1 MTVLSTAPAS
11 ELPGHKIPNASQ
23 RQDIAIVGFSCR
35 FGGDAQD
42 TEGFWD
48 LLCDGRA
55 AHSGKNRFKD
65 NTSNG
70 TGDKFAGHYLGQ
82 DVYAFDANF
91 FDIPGKEAIAMDPSQ
106 RLMLEVAYEAF
117 ENSGLP
123 VEEVR
128 GTNTS
133 CYVGQF
139 VSDYREM
146 LFRDAE
152 SAPTYTVTGT
162 GTALISNRISWFF
175 DLKGPS
181 FTINTACS
189 SSMVA
194 LHEACESLRRKESTM
209 SIVGGSNLIL
219 SPEMFTYLRNQGFL
233 APDGKCKT
241 FDASANGYG
250 RGEGVAALVL
260 MPVEEAVRLGHPI
273 RAVIRGTGVNQN
285 GKTKSIVMPSAE
297 AQMSLIEKTYQSAG
311 LTFSET
317 TYVETHGT
325 GTQVGDRLELE
336 AIGKTLARGRQSRKR
351 LLVGSCKPNI
361 GHTEAT
367 AGLAGVIKGILA
379 LESGL
384 IPPNIYFHAANPAIP
399 FDEWGVSVPTQLTA
413 WPSQSLRRMSA
424 CSTGYSGTNAH
435 IVLDDAYHYLMQRG
449 HVNAVHFTKT
459 PAHVNV
465 AEVAQR
471 GYRLIPRQLP
481 EHAAVS
487 SNAVSASQWR
497 LFAIHAQDQD
507 GVQRQSASL
516 VRYLDNHVHDGVG
529 RYEQIFL
536 RDLASTLSKSRSRMP
551 WRSCVLANSSTELHS
566 CLTDITATRKSSQ
579 NPRMCF
585 IFTGQGAQW
594 AQMGIQLYHKYV
606 AFRNSIDAATRYL
619 RSELD
624 CPWSARDELFRDAAS
639 SRINDPFFSQTL
651 CTVLQVALVD
661 MLSHWGI
668 RPRYV
673 VGHSSGEIAAAYCRG
688 ALSEEDAWK
697 VAYYRGLLSSR
708 MLQSFPGLNGAMLAA
723 GMSES
728 EAQDLLLEL
737 AVESRASTTTSQSE
751 QVAVVA
757 CINSPSSVTFSGGAG
772 AVEILQQKLGARGK
786 FARRLK
792 VENAYHSPHME
803 CIAADYV
810 YAIRDIVPRDEQDNG
825 CTMFSAVT
833 GGLIEPWE
841 LGPLSWMKNL
851 VSTVR
856 FSEAVENMLMSG
868 EEANIFVEI
877 GPHSALRGPLNQITA
892 GISSTSSDNIQY
904 TSFLLNGKDAV
915 DTAMSAAGF
924 LYTLGVA
931 VDISTVNN
939 DQAAGMLVDLPP
951 YSWNHGKS
959 YASISRVEAQ
969 YQLAE
974 QLHGHTGLLGKPYPA
989 TGEHERKWRGFLK
1002 PSKMP
1007 WLRDHE
1013 IDGSVLFPAAGY
1025 IVLTIEAAQRVA
1037 EPGRKVESFR
1047 LRDVTI
1053 SAALVVP
1060 DDDEM
1065 EIVVELRPH
1074 FSATRTRTASAVW
1087 MEFSVSSCVDR
1098 SELRENC
1105 SGTLSLDYEAPAD
1118 SPIGTERRLAAMALE
1133 VAHVT
1138 GRKGCLQEDN
1148 DVEFYGSLFSLGL
1161 HYGPSFAN
1169 ISTILHGDG
1178 QSCCTVAT
1186 QRWVVDHDRLCQP
1199 NVIHP
1204 GTMDAMFHAVFAA
1217 ARHQHNMLTGPMVPT
1232 LIEEIIVSA
1241 SACNGRDIT
1250 YTGMATA
1257 KKHGLSEMIGD
1268 VNMLSTETLEPLV
1281 QVRSIYL
1288 RAMNSTSAGDTAR
1301 KVTRQICSKLGW
1313 VTAPMEG
1320 ADGTKGVKSQEG
1332 KEIML
1337 LHANE
1342 RSTLA
1347 AQLCGQIT
1355 SELSA
1360 RGARVREVAW
1370 PTRFS
1375 SPQLQWES
1383 CISLVEID
1391 QPVLT
1396 EALPEDFNILQGSF
1410 MACNSMTW
1418 VSRDDACG
1426 SIVPGLSRSVRN
1438 EIPWLTLRTL
1448 QISRESLV
1456 EENLKVLAKDI
1467 VAITCLET
1475 TDNEFREKD
1484 GAVLVPRL
1492 TEDHETNT
1500 KVSDIANDRDIL
1512 KQRQLGEG
1520 LVNPVD
1526 LSVRNPGNLSSLYFK
1541 PRGPDNTSLGDDEV
1555 EMEVLASGLNF
1566 RDVMVAM
1573 GIIPDLT
1580 MGFESSGIITAIG
1593 SAVKNFK
1600 VGDKAVSLCHG
1611 GHCNLLRNK
1620 AILTQ
1625 HIPEDMS
1632 FAAAATLPL
1641 VYVTA
1646 YNALVRVARARR
1658 GQSVLIHAAAGG
1670 VGQAAIQLAKHIGL
1684 QIYATVGSED
1694 KRSLLRDTYGLQDD
1708 LIFSSRDTSFGMA
1721 VRRVTGGNG
1730 VDIVLNSL
1738 AGESLRESWYCLA
1751 PFGTFVEIGLKDI
1764 QQNSSLDM
1772 RPLIKDAT
1780 FCFFNVSRMIRQAPE
1795 IMHELLDSTFALLQ
1809 DGVLKPIAPLT
1820 IFPVS
1825 EIETAFRTMQTGK
1838 HRGKMALS
1846 WGRDQHVPTLVKCR
1860 SEVRLREDATYI
1872 LAGGFGGIGCSLANF
1887 LVDAG
1892 ARHICFVS
1900 RSGGRTA
1907 DAKSILA
1914 GLEGRGVHA
1923 WAYQGDLADM
1933 EALEPLGDICSQVYG
1948 APVGGIVQCA
1958 MVLQDVPFE
1967 KMTPKQWRT
1976 SLRPKVQGTANLD
1989 RLASSPSC
1997 DFFIVLSSFA
2007 GIFGNPSQA
2016 NYAAGCAFQDAL
2028 VHERRARGQ
2037 HAVSIDLG
2045 IMRDVG
2051 YLAEHGAKGH
2061 LKQWVE
2067 PFGLRESELHAL
2079 LHLAVTSE
2087 TETQVVTGFAT
2098 GGTMKQWGMTEKP
2111 FYFSDPKFSI
2121 LAHAGLGGEN
2131 ETEEIGEERGKRDSS
2146 KELRNEIAGSGSRE
2160 DAHRSIV
2167 KGLST
2172 RVARLLQMNVEDI
2185 DVGRPLHAHGV
2196 DSLVAVEVR
2205 TWLFQDLKANMSI
2218 FDLSATVP
2226 MDSLGWQILKRCEI
2240 VPEKFKK

>member
-1 MTVLSTAPAS
+1 
-11 ELPGHKIPNASQ
+11 
-23 RQDIAIVGFSCR
+23 
-35 FGGDAQD
+35 
-42 TEGFWD
+42 
-48 LLCDGRA
+48 
-55 AHSGKNRFKD
+55 
-65 NTSNG
+65 
-70 TGDKFAGHYLGQ
+70 
-82 DVYAFDANF
+82 
-91 FDIPGKEAIAMDPSQ
+91 MDPSQ

-123 VEEVR
+123 IEEVR

-162 GTALISNRISWFF
+162 GTSLISNRISWFF

-194 LHEACESLRRKESTM
+194 LHEGCESLRRGESNM
-209 SIVGGSNLIL
+209 SIIGGSNLIL

-241 FDASANGYG
+241 FDATANGYG
-250 RGEGVAALVL
+250 RGEGVAALVI
-260 MPVEEAVRLGHPI
+260 MPVEDAIRQGHPI

-285 GKTKSIVMPSAE
+285 GRTKSIVMPSAE

-311 LTFSET
+311 LTYGET

-336 AIGKTLARGRQSRKR
+336 AIGRTLAHGRKSRKR
-351 LLVGSCKPNI
+351 LLVGSSKPNI

-384 IPPNIYFHAANPAIP
+384 IPPNIYFHAANPTIP
-399 FDEWGVSVPTQLTA
+399 FDEWAVSVPTQLTA

-435 IVLDDAYHYLMQRG
+435 VVLDDAYHYLMQRG
-449 HVNAVHFTKT
+449 HVNAVHFTRT

-465 AEVAQR
+465 DEMVQH
-471 GYRLIPRQLP
+471 GYHLIARQLP
-481 EHAAVS
+481 EQAAA
-487 SNAVSASQWR
+487 NKKLAPATQCR
-497 LFAIHAQDQD
+497 IFAIHAQDQD
-507 GVQRQSASL
+507 GVKRQSASL
-516 VRYLDNHVHDGVG
+516 ARYLNNHVQNESGQ
-529 RYEQIFL
+529 YEHTFL
-536 RDLASTLSKSRSRMP
+536 RDLATTLSESRSRMP
-551 WRSCVLANSSTELHS
+551 WRSCVLANSMTELRS
-566 CLTDITATRKSSQ
+566 RLNDVPIPQKSRQ
-579 NPRMCF
+579 DPRVCF
-585 IFTGQGAQW
+585 VFTGQGAQW

-606 AFRNSIDAATRYL
+606 VFQNSIDAATRYL
-619 RSELD
+619 KSELD
-624 CPWSARDELFRDAAS
+624 CPWSAHDELFRDAAS

-651 CTVLQVALVD
+651 CTVLQVALVNL
-661 MLSHWGI
+661 LSHWGI

-708 MLQSFPGLNGAMLAA
+708 MLQSFPGLDGAMLAA
-723 GMSES
+723 GISES
-728 EAQDLLLEL
+728 EAQKLLLEL
-737 AVESRASTTTSQSE
+737 AVDARHPKTTPQLE

-757 CINSPSSVTFSGGAG
+757 CINSPSSVTLSGAAG
-772 AVEILQQKLGARGK
+772 AIEIMQQKLEASGK

-792 VENAYHSPHME
+792 VRNAYHSPHME

-810 YAIRDIVPRDEQDNG
+810 YAIRDIVPKDEQDNG

-856 FSEAVENMLMSG
+856 FSEAVQSMLTSG
-868 EEANIFVEI
+868 EDIDILVEI
-877 GPHSALRGPLNQITA
+877 GPHSALRSPLNQISR
-892 GISSTSSDNIQY
+892 GIGGSLTENIQY
-904 TSFLLNGKDAV
+904 VSLLLTGKDAV
-915 DTAMSAAGF
+915 NSAMSAAGF
-924 LYTLGVA
+924 LYGLGVS
-931 VDISTVNN
+931 VDIGAVNG

-951 YSWNHGKS
+951 YAWNHSKS
-959 YASISRVEAQ
+959 YASISRMETQ

-974 QLHGHTGLLGKPYPA
+974 QVNGNTGLLGKPCPT

-1002 PSKMP
+1002 CAKMP

-1013 IDGSVLFPAAGY
+1013 IDGAVLFPAAGY
-1025 IVLTIEAAQRVA
+1025 IVLAIEAAQRVA
-1037 EPGRKVESFR
+1037 EPHRTVESFR

-1060 DDDEM
+1060 DDDDI

-1074 FSATRTRTASAVW
+1074 FHATRNRTASAVW
-1087 MEFSVSSCVDR
+1087 MEFSISSCVDR
-1098 SELRENC
+1098 RELRENC
-1105 SGTLSLDYEAPAD
+1105 SGLLSLDYAAPVD
-1118 SPIGTERRLAAMALE
+1118 SSIDYERRLAAKALE
-1133 VAHVT
+1133 VAHIA
-1138 GRKGCLQEDN
+1138 GRKACLQED
-1148 DVEFYGSLFSLGL
+1148 DDAEFYDSLFSLGL
-1161 HYGPSFAN
+1161 HYGPSFSN
-1169 ISTILHGDG
+1169 ISTILQGDG
-1178 QSCCTVAT
+1178 QSCCTVTT
-1186 QRWVVDHDRLCQP
+1186 QRWKVDDDRLCQP
-1199 NVIHP
+1199 KVIHP

-1217 ARHQHNMLTGPMVPT
+1217 ARYQQNMLAGAMVPI

-1241 SACNGRDIT
+1241 SACSGRDIT

-1257 KKHGLSEMIGD
+1257 KRHGLSEMIGD

-1288 RAMNSTSAGDTAR
+1288 RAMDSTSANNTPSQDIR
-1301 KVTRQICSKLGW
+1301 HICSKLGW
-1313 VTAPMEG
+1313 APYHKVNI
-1320 ADGTKGVKSQEG
+1320 DGSKGVKSQEG
-1332 KEIML
+1332 KEIVIL
-1337 LHANE
+1337 RKKE
-1342 RSTLA
+1342 RSTVTS
-1347 AQLCGQIT
+1347 QLCEHIT
-1355 SELSA
+1355 LELSS
-1360 RGARVREVAW
+1360 RGARVREIIW
-1370 PTRFS
+1370 PRRVG
-1375 SPQLQWES
+1375 SPQLQRES

-1391 QPVLT
+1391 QPVL
-1396 EALPEDFNILQGSF
+1396 ANGLPEDFSILQESLL
-1410 MACNSMTW
+1410 ACNSMTW
-1418 VSRDDACG
+1418 VSRDDAYG
-1426 SIVPGLSRSVRN
+1426 SIVPGLSRSIRN
-1438 EIPWLTLRTL
+1438 EIPWLKLHTM
-1448 QISRESLV
+1448 QISRNSLV
-1456 EENLKVLAKDI
+1456 GQKIERLAGDI
-1467 VAITCLET
+1467 VEVACLET
-1475 TDNEFREKD
+1475 ADNEFREKD
-1484 GAVLVPRL
+1484 GAIFVPRL
-1492 TEDHETNT
+1492 TEDHETNV
-1500 KVSDIANDRDIL
+1500 KVSDIANDRDTL

-1520 LVNPVD
+1520 SVDPVD

-1541 PRGPDNTSLGDDEV
+1541 PRGLDSILLEDDEI

-1573 GIIPDLT
+1573 GIIPDLS
-1580 MGFESSGIITAIG
+1580 MGFESSGVITAVG
-1593 SAVKNFK
+1593 SAVKRFK
-1600 VGDKAVSLCHG
+1600 VGDRAVSLCHG

-1620 AILTQ
+1620 EMLTQ
-1625 HIPEDMS
+1625 RIPENMS
-1632 FAAAATLPL
+1632 FEAAATLPL

-1670 VGQAAIQLAKHIGL
+1670 VGQAAIQIAKHLGL

-1694 KRSLLRDTYGLQDD
+1694 KRSLLRETCGISDD
-1708 LIFSSRDTSFGMA
+1708 NIFSSRDTSFGMA
-1721 VRRVTGGNG
+1721 VRRVTGGRG
-1730 VDIVLNSL
+1730 VDIILNSL
-1738 AGESLRESWYCLA
+1738 AGEILRESWYCLA
-1751 PFGTFVEIGLKDI
+1751 PFGTFIEIGLKDI

-1772 RPLIKDAT
+1772 RPLIRDAT
-1780 FCFFNVSRMIRQAPE
+1780 FSFFNVSRMIREAPE
-1795 IMHELLDSTFALLQ
+1795 VVNELLDSTFALLQ
-1809 DGVLKPIAPLT
+1809 DGVLKPIEPLT
-1820 IFPVS
+1820 IFPIS
-1825 EIETAFRTMQTGK
+1825 DIETAFRTMQTGK

-1860 SEVRLREDATYI
+1860 SEIRLKENATYV
-1872 LAGGFGGIGCSLANF
+1872 LAGGFGGLGRSLANL
-1887 LVDAG
+1887 LVNAG
-1892 ARHICFVS
+1892 AKHLCFVS

-1907 DAKSILA
+1907 DAQSTLA
-1914 GLEGRGVHA
+1914 RLRSRGVHA
-1923 WAYQGDLADM
+1923 WAYQCDLADM
-1933 EALEPLGDICSQVYG
+1933 ESLEPLRDMCSQEHG
-1948 APVGGIVQCA
+1948 APVGGVVQCA

-1967 KMTPKQWRT
+1967 KMTPDQWCI
-1976 SLRPKVQGTANLD
+1976 SLRPKVQGTVNLD
-1989 RLASSPSC
+1989 RLSSSPSC

-2016 NYAAGCAFQDAL
+2016 NYAAACAFQDELA
-2028 VHERRARGQ
+2028 HERRARGQ
-2037 HAVSIDLG
+2037 HAVSVDLG

-2061 LKQWVE
+2061 LKEWVE

-2079 LHLAVTSE
+2079 LHLAMTTE
-2087 TETQVVTGFAT
+2087 TETQIITGFAT
-2098 GGTMKQWGMTEKP
+2098 GGTMKEWGMAEQP
-2111 FYFSDPKFSI
+2111 FYFRDPKFSI
-2121 LAHAGLGGEN
+2121 LACAGLGGEN
-2131 ETEEIGEERGKRDSS
+2131 DAEMGAMTGERAKRDDS
-2146 KELRNEIAGSGSRE
+2146 KELRKAIAGSGSRDE
-2160 DAHRSIV
+2160 AHRSIV
-2167 KGLST
+2167 KGLSA

-2205 TWLFQDLKANMSI
+2205 TWLFQDLKANLSI
-2218 FDLSATVP
+2218 FDLTATAP
-2226 MDSLGWQILKRCEI
+2226 MDSLGWQIMKRCEI